1 MLKYI
6 AENSRSKTVYIKD
19 DETLTDS
26 IRRELNDKLSR
37 RYKVVHMAEDVGV
50 DKFQMYRFMHGQEV
64 TGKFYDKVF
73 KYLMK

>member
-1 MLKYI
+1 MT
-6 AENSRSKTVYIKD
+6 SRSKTVYIKD

-37 RYKVVHMAEDVGV
+37 RYKIVHLAEDVGV

-73 KYLMK
+73 KFLMK

>member
-1 MLKYI
+1 M
-6 AENSRSKTVYIKD
+6 ASRSKTIYIKD
-19 DETLTDS
+19 GETLTDS
-26 IRRELNDKLSR
+26 IRAELFDKLSR

-73 KYLMK
+73 KFLMK

>member
-1 MLKYI
+1 MT
-6 AENSRSKTVYIKD
+6 SRSKTVYIKD

-37 RYKVVHMAEDVGV
+37 RYKIVHMAEDVGV

>member
-1 MLKYI
+1 MSKYM
-6 AENSRSKTVYIKD
+6 AESKRSKTVYIKD

-37 RYKVVHMAEDVGV
+37 RYKIVHMAEDVGV

-73 KYLMK
+73 KFLMK

>member
-1 MLKYI
+1 M
-6 AENSRSKTVYIKD
+6 ASRSKTVYIKD
-19 DETLTDS
+19 GETLTDS
-26 IRRELNDKLSR
+26 IRAELFDKLSR
-37 RYKVVHMAEDVGV
+37 RYKIVHLAEDAGI

>member
-1 MLKYI
+1 MTP
-6 AENSRSKTVYIKD
+6 RSKTVYIKD

>member
-1 MLKYI
+1 MTM
-6 AENSRSKTVYIKD
+6 ASRSKTIYIKD
-19 DETLTDS
+19 GETLTDS
-26 IRRELNDKLSR
+26 IRAELFDKLSR

>member
-1 MLKYI
+1 MT
-6 AENSRSKTVYIKD
+6 SRSKTVYIKD
-19 DETLTDS
+19 GETLTDS
-26 IRRELNDKLSR
+26 IRAELFDKLSR

>member
-1 MLKYI
+1 MT
-6 AENSRSKTVYIKD
+6 SRSKTVYIKD

-37 RYKVVHMAEDVGV
+37 RYKIVHMAEDVGV

-73 KYLMK
+73 KFLMK

>member
-1 MLKYI
+1 MTM
-6 AENSRSKTVYIKD
+6 ASRSKTVYIKD
-19 DETLTDS
+19 GETLTDS
-26 IRRELNDKLSR
+26 IRAELFDKLSR
-37 RYKVVHMAEDVGV
+37 RYKVVHLAEDVGV

>member
-1 MLKYI
+1 MKALT
-6 AENSRSKTVYIKD
+6 SRSKIVYIKD

-37 RYKVVHMAEDVGV
+37 RYKIVHMAEDVGV

-73 KYLMK
+73 KFLMK

>member
-1 MLKYI
+1 M
-6 AENSRSKTVYIKD
+6 ASCSKTVYIKD
-19 DETLTDS
+19 GETFTES

-37 RYKVVHMAEDVGV
+37 RYKIVHLAEDVGV
-50 DKFQMYRFMHGQEV
+50 DKFQMYRFMYGKEV

>member
-1 MLKYI
+1 MTM
-6 AENSRSKTVYIKD
+6 ASRSKTVYIKD
-19 DETLTDS
+19 GETLTDS
-26 IRRELNDKLSR
+26 IRAELFDKLSR
-37 RYKVVHMAEDVGV
+37 RYKIVHLAEDVGV

>member
-1 MLKYI
+1 MTM
-6 AENSRSKTVYIKD
+6 ASRSKTIYIKD
-19 DETLTDS
+19 GETLTDS
-26 IRRELNDKLSR
+26 IRAELFDKLSR

-73 KYLMK
+73 KFLMK

>member
-1 MLKYI
+1 MT
-6 AENSRSKTVYIKD
+6 SRSKTVYIKD

-73 KYLMK
+73 KFLMK

>member
-1 MLKYI
+1 M
-6 AENSRSKTVYIKD
+6 ASRSKTIYIKD
-19 DETLTDS
+19 GETLTDS
-26 IRRELNDKLSR
+26 IRAELFDKLSR

>member
-1 MLKYI
+1 MMT
-6 AENSRSKTVYIKD
+6 SRSKTVYIKD

-37 RYKVVHMAEDVGV
+37 RYKIVHMAEDVGV

-73 KYLMK
+73 KFLMK

>member
-1 MLKYI
+1 MMT
-6 AENSRSKTVYIKD
+6 SRSKTVYIKD

-37 RYKVVHMAEDVGV
+37 RYKIVHLAEDVGV

-73 KYLMK
+73 KFLMK